1 MNMTQIKQ
9 QSPESKEPLHTH
21 RAFTK
26 SPQLINQD
34 SLMHIDY
41 INKMDQMKHFLNP
54 INQQFNSRI
63 QSSIKKDASYP
74 TEPEGVQQEKM

>member
-54 INQQFNSRI
+54 IN
-63 QSSIKKDASYP
+63 
-74 TEPEGVQQEKM
+74 